1 MKLAWAVSGQ
11 GMTARAVME
20 AHLAGLLASKLDCV
34 IFDRTDDTASMIEY
48 CNNLQIPIAI
58 VRPDKL
64 ETDLLALQSA
74 ERFDC
79 MGLTFNRIVSEAVI
93 DAWSGRIFNLHLS
106 LLPSFPGF
114 GATRKALAAKLPETG
129 VTVHFVDAG
138 VDTGPIISQAKVPIL
153 PSDDEA
159 ALGRR
164 QFEAALPLAMQ
175 TVRKLERRELASF
188 DQADPDLCE
197 FAANFARRPQ

>member
-1 MKLAWAVSGQ
+1 
-11 GMTARAVME
+11 ME
-20 AHLAGLLASKLDCV
+20 AHLAGLLASRLDCV

-64 ETDLLALQSA
+64 DTDFLALQSA

-93 DAWSGRIFNLHLS
+93 DAWNTKIFNLHLS

-164 QFEAALPLAMQ
+164 QFEAALPLVLQ
-175 TVRKLERRELASF
+175 TVRTLERGEPASF
-188 DQADPDLCE
+188 EQADPDLYE
-197 FAANFARRPQ
+197 FAANFARRSQ